1 MKPET
6 FYKYIYFK
14 MTNKIDKQR
23 PADSIQFGEGNF
35 MRAFVDYCI
44 QLLNEQTSFQ
54 GKVDVVQPIAYGMI
68 KNLADQNGKYHVY
81 SEGILNG
88 KSVRKSHLINCID
101 QLVDPYQD
109 FEKYLSLAENEN
121 LKFVFS
127 NTTEAGIQQI
137 DTDQMEMQPPNSF
150 PAKLVLFFLRR
161 FEKFNG
167 SDDKVL
173 HVIPCELIEKNG
185 DTLKAIL
192 LNIID
197 QWGLEIGFK
206 NWVMKN
212 HFYNTLVDR
221 IVPGFP
227 KDNLA
232 FYQQDLSFED
242 NLIVTCEP
250 FFLWI
255 IEGNPKLLDIFPADQ
270 LSEIDVKVV
279 KDLDNYR
286 TRKVR
291 ILNGCHTAMVPL
303 GLLKG
308 VETVSAA
315 LSDDFTKKFISET
328 LKNEIIPSIDFDKEE
343 LTEYATQV
351 MERFS
356 NPFTVH
362 QLQSIALNSISK
374 YKVRILPSLLSFY
387 KKNNA
392 IPKNLTFALASLI
405 YFYGKDI
412 SKHSYN
418 VKDDDVIIDFFKNI
432 WKVQSIDE
440 ISETVLSNELLWGQ
454 NLAKITPLKKEISL
468 ILRLLKNKNLVTAF
482 EDYKNT

>member
-1 MKPET
+1 
-6 FYKYIYFK
+6 
-14 MTNKIDKQR
+14 MTNKIDKSR

-35 MRAFVDYCI
+35 MRAFVDFCI

-54 GKVDVVQPIAYGMI
+54 GKVDVVQPIAQGMI
-68 KNLADQNGKYHVY
+68 ENLADQNGKYHVY

-88 KSVRKSHLINCID
+88 KSIRKSHLINCID
-101 QLVDPYQD
+101 QMVDPYQD

-137 DTDQMEMQPPNSF
+137 DTDQMEMQPPSSF
-150 PAKLVLFFLRR
+150 PAKLVLLLLRR

-173 HVIPCELIEKNG
+173 HIIPCELIEKNG

-197 QWGLEIGFK
+197 QWELGIGFK

-232 FYQQDLSFED
+232 FYQKDLSFED

-250 FFLWI
+250 FFLWV
-255 IEGNPKLLDIFPADQ
+255 IEGNPKLLDVFPADQ

-279 KDLDNYR
+279 KDLGNYR

-291 ILNGCHTAMVPL
+291 ILNGCHTAMVPI

-315 LSDDFTKKFISET
+315 LSDVFMKEFISET
-328 LKNEIIPSIDFDKEE
+328 LKNEIIPSINFDKEE
-343 LTEYATQV
+343 LTEYAAQV
-351 MERFS
+351 LERFS

-374 YKVRILPSLLSFY
+374 YKVRVLPSLLSFY
-387 KKNNA
+387 KKNNS
-392 IPKNLTFALASLI
+392 IPKNLTFAMASLI

-412 SKHSYN
+412 SKHSYS
-418 VKDDDVIIDFFKNI
+418 VKDETVVIDFFKNI
-432 WKVQSIDE
+432 WKMKSTDE

-454 NLAKITPLKKEISL
+454 NLAKITPIKKEISL
-468 ILRLLKNKNLVTAF
+468 ILKLLKNKNLVAAF
-482 EDYKNT
+482 EDYKST

>member
-1 MKPET
+1 
-6 FYKYIYFK
+6 
-14 MTNKIDKQR
+14 MTNKIDKSR

-35 MRAFVDYCI
+35 MRAFVDFCI

-54 GKVDVVQPIAYGMI
+54 GKVDVVQPIAQGMI
-68 KNLADQNGKYHVY
+68 ENLADQNGKYHVY

-88 KSVRKSHLINCID
+88 KSIRKSHLINCID
-101 QLVDPYQD
+101 QMVDPYQN

-137 DTDQMEMQPPNSF
+137 DTDQMEMQPPSSF
-150 PAKLVLFFLRR
+150 PAKLVLLLLRR

-173 HVIPCELIEKNG
+173 HIIPCELIEKNG

-197 QWGLEIGFK
+197 QWELEIGFK

-232 FYQQDLSFED
+232 LYQQDLSFED

-250 FFLWI
+250 FFLWV
-255 IEGNPKLLDIFPADQ
+255 IEGNPKLLDVFPADQ

-279 KDLDNYR
+279 KDLGNYR

-291 ILNGCHTAMVPL
+291 ILNGCHTAMVPI

-315 LSDDFTKKFISET
+315 LSDEFMKEFISET

-343 LTEYATQV
+343 LTEYAAQV
-351 MERFS
+351 LERFS

-374 YKVRILPSLLSFY
+374 YKVRVLPSLLSFY
-387 KKNNA
+387 KKNNS

-412 SKHSYN
+412 SKHSYS
-418 VKDDDVIIDFFKNI
+418 VKDDTVFIDFFKNI
-432 WKVQSIDE
+432 WKMKSTDE

-454 NLAKITPLKKEISL
+454 NLAKINPIKKEISL
-468 ILRLLKNKNLVTAF
+468 ILKLLKNKNLVAAF
-482 EDYKNT
+482 EDYKST

>member
-1 MKPET
+1 
-6 FYKYIYFK
+6 
-14 MTNKIDKQR
+14 MTNKIEKNI
-23 PADSIQFGEGNF
+23 PADSVQFGEGNF

-54 GKVDVVQPIAYGMI
+54 GKVDVIQPIAQGMVQ
-68 KNLADQNGKYHVY
+68 NLANQNGKYHVY

-127 NTTEAGIQQI
+127 NTTEAGIQYI
-137 DTDQMEMQPPNSF
+137 DTDQLEMRPPNSF
-150 PAKLVLFFLRR
+150 PAKLVLFLLRR

-167 SDDKVL
+167 AADKVL
-173 HVIPCELIEKNG
+173 HIIPCELIEKNG

-197 QWGLEIGFK
+197 HWELGINFK
-206 NWVMKN
+206 NWVIKN

-250 FFLWI
+250 FFLWV
-255 IEGNPKLLDIFPADQ
+255 IEGNPKLLDVFPADQ

-279 KDLDNYR
+279 KDLGNYR

-291 ILNGCHTAMVPL
+291 ILNGCHTAMVPV

-315 LSDDFTKKFISET
+315 LSDDFMKEFISET

-343 LTEYATQV
+343 LTEYAAQV
-351 MERFS
+351 LERFS

-374 YKVRILPSLLSFY
+374 YKVRVLPSLLSFY
-387 KKNNA
+387 KKNNS

-418 VKDDDVIIDFFKNI
+418 VKDDTLIIDFFKNV
-432 WKVQSIDE
+432 WKMQSTDE
-440 ISETVLSNELLWGQ
+440 ISEAVLSNELIWGQ
-454 NLAKITPLKKEISL
+454 NLARITPLKKEISQ
-468 ILRLLKNKNLVTAF
+468 ILKLLKNKNLVAAF
-482 EDYKNT
+482 ESYKSG

>member
-1 MKPET
+1 LKPET
-6 FYKYIYFK
+6 FNKYIYFK
-14 MTNKIDKQR
+14 MTNKIHKDR
-23 PADSIQFGEGNF
+23 PADSVQFGEGNF
-35 MRAFVDYCI
+35 LRAFVDYCI
-44 QLLNEQTSFQ
+44 QLLNEQTLFQ
-54 GKVDVVQPIAYGMI
+54 GKVDVVQPIAQGMI

-81 SEGILNG
+81 SEGISNG
-88 KSVRKSHLINCID
+88 KSVRKSHLITCIN

-109 FEKYLSLAENEN
+109 FEKYLSLAENVN
-121 LKFVFS
+121 LKFIFS

-150 PAKLVLFFLRR
+150 PAKLVLFLLRR

-167 SDDKVL
+167 SNDKVL
-173 HVIPCELIEKNG
+173 HIIPCELIEKNG
-185 DTLKAIL
+185 DTLKTIL
-192 LNIID
+192 LDIID
-197 QWGLEIGFK
+197 QWELEIGFK

-227 KDNLA
+227 KDNLT
-232 FYQQDLSFED
+232 FYQQGMSFED

-250 FFLWI
+250 FFLWV
-255 IEGNPKLLDIFPADQ
+255 IEGNRKLLDIFPADQ
-270 LSEIDVKVV
+270 LGEIDVKVV
-279 KDLDNYR
+279 KDIGNYR

-291 ILNGCHTAMVPL
+291 ILNGCHTAMVPV

-315 LSDDFTKKFISET
+315 LSDGFMKEFISET
-328 LKNEIIPSIDFDKEE
+328 LENEIIPSIDFDKQE
-343 LTEYATQV
+343 LTEYAAQV
-351 MERFS
+351 LERFS

-374 YKVRILPSLLSFY
+374 YKVRVLPSLLSFY
-387 KKNNA
+387 KKNNV
-392 IPKNLTFALASLI
+392 IPKNLTFSLASLI

-418 VKDDDVIIDFFKNI
+418 LKDDLVIVDFFKNT
-432 WKVQSIDE
+432 WKAKSIDE
-440 ISETVLSNELLWGQ
+440 ITETVLSNESLWGQ
-454 NLAKITPLKKEISL
+454 NLAKIIPLRKDISQVL
-468 ILRLLKNKNLVTAF
+468 KLLKNQNLVVAF
-482 EDYKNT
+482 ENYKSS